1 MVPSKLDNVIW
12 EVLGGAEGA
21 KGLAGALEGKVRQA
35 EIQGFVVSPPFKA
48 SGIVKGKMCQ
58 GP

>member
-48 SGIVKGKMCQ
+48 SGIVKGKM
-58 GP
+58 